1 MGLFTAVAIGGAFF
15 GIFAGG
21 LLVIVGI
28 VAMGWWALG
37 FLLPLSW
44 GFKAGHAALNRYR
57 VRYDDWL
64 DDQEMGEVW

>member
-15 GIFAGG
+15 GIIAGG
-21 LLVIVGI
+21 LLVIVGV
-28 VAMGWWALG
+28 VAMGWWAIL

-44 GFKAGHAALNRYR
+44 GLKAVQRAR

-64 DDQEMGEVW
+64 DDQVMGES